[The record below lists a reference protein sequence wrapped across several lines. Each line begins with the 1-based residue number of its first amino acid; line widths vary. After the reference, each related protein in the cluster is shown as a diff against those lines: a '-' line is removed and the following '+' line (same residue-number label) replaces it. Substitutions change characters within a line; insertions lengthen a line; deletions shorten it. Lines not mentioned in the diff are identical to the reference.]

1 LRTIARENQK
11 GARSSDRELQQE
23 KRASKSK
30 SKSKRDRASNSK
42 RLKTIAR
49 ENQKGARSSDQ
60 EQGLAREREN
70 T

>member
-1 LRTIARENQK
+1 MTEITRKNKSVIAR
-11 GARSSDRELQQE
+11 ARATTR
-23 KRASKSK
+23 KRASK

>member
-1 LRTIARENQK
+1 MRQSHEITRKE
-11 GARSSDRELQQE
+11 QE
-23 KRASKSK
+23 RHSKSKSKRASKSK
-30 SKSKRDRASNSK
+30 SK
-42 RLKTIAR
+42 RLRTIAR